1 MPILPLASVTD
12 FFLDPI
18 VNAGTDFISSTGL
31 PAVFVLMLLESAC
44 LPVPSEAIMLFAG
57 ASVAAGDLSLFGVV
71 AAGVLGNLVGSW
83 IAWGVGYLGRVDLLE
98 KNKLIHLP
106 PKYLKW
112 ADDWFERYGD
122 ATVFFSRMLP
132 IIRTFISLP
141 AGVAKM
147 PFWRFTVL
155 TALGC
160 VPWVLMLA
168 LIGQSVGHNWEEWRD
183 HLHYLDYLVL
193 LAAIVIGGYLLI
205 KRRRRPPGSEAASAS
220 EACATAACRPGAR
233 SRSAASR
240 GRRSCC
246 RCPVPPTSSSSPGWP
261 AGTGTGSTRSCA
273 RASRWRSTPAPQ
285 RRC

>member
-1 MPILPLASVTD
+1 MTHIYLGSITD

-18 VNAGTDFISSTGL
+18 VNAGTDFISATGL
-31 PAVFVLMLLESAC
+31 PAVFVLMTLESAC

-57 ASVAAGDLSLFGVV
+57 SSVAAGELTLFGVV

-83 IAWGVGYLGRVDLLE
+83 IAYAVGYYGRIDLLE

-155 TALGC
+155 TLLGC
-160 VPWVLMLA
+160 IPWVLMLA
-168 LIGQSVGHNWEEWRD
+168 LIGKSVGDNWEEWRD
-183 HLHYLDYLVL
+183 HLHYIDYVVL
-193 LAAIVIGGYLLI
+193 LAILVGVAYLIV
-205 KRRRRPPGSEAASAS
+205 RRRRGGGGGAS
-220 EACATAACRPGAR
+220 EVGEATDPSGA
-233 SRSAASR
+233 
-240 GRRSCC
+240 
-246 RCPVPPTSSSSPGWP
+246 
-261 AGTGTGSTRSCA
+261 
-273 RASRWRSTPAPQ
+273 
-285 RRC
+285 